1 MAAQK
6 IIIDTD
12 PGIDDAMA
20 IHQAFADTRLE
31 VIGLTTIFGNVYVN
45 QATRNALW
53 LVEQGAYKCAVS
65 EGAAKP
71 IIQKMNTPSFHVHG
85 AQGFGNFID
94 INPIGKA
101 DPRPA
106 HVFLSETIRA
116 NPNEIILCPIG
127 PLSNIANLLEYDPD
141 IVNHLKKVVI
151 MGGAVYVRGNVT
163 SFAEAN
169 FWNDPH
175 AAEKVLAADWEI
187 DLIGLDVT
195 STIQFPP
202 KVFLEGAEKSPIIGG
217 FISNI
222 SEFYIKF
229 YEGIV
234 GKTVCLMHDPA
245 AIMAITDPDI
255 FTFQKVPL
263 SVIMKG
269 EKAGNVFVCKNSE
282 RRPVN
287 VAINVDIESAQKR
300 FESIFSKADAALKK
314 RING

>member
-1 MAAQK
+1 
-6 IIIDTD
+6 
-12 PGIDDAMA
+12 
-20 IHQAFADTRLE
+20 
-31 VIGLTTIFGNVYVN
+31 
-45 QATRNALW
+45 
-53 LVEQGAYKCAVS
+53 
-65 EGAAKP
+65 
-71 IIQKMNTPSFHVHG
+71 MNTPSFHVHG

-151 MGGAVYVRGNVT
+151 MGVLFMSRKRNI
-163 SFAEAN
+163 FAEAN

-202 KVFLEGAEKSPIIGG
+202 KYF
-217 FISNI
+217 
-222 SEFYIKF
+222 
-229 YEGIV
+229 
-234 GKTVCLMHDPA
+234 
-245 AIMAITDPDI
+245 
-255 FTFQKVPL
+255 
-263 SVIMKG
+263 
-269 EKAGNVFVCKNSE
+269 
-282 RRPVN
+282 
-287 VAINVDIESAQKR
+287 
-300 FESIFSKADAALKK
+300 
-314 RING
+314 